1 MKGGKMKAVFCTKY
15 GPAEVLQLRETDIP
29 TPKDNQVLINIR
41 ASAVTRSDIFIRG
54 SDIPIQFMIPM
65 RILIGISR
73 PRKSIIGL
81 VFSGIVEQVG
91 KKTTRFSPGDQVYGM
106 TGFSLGAYAEY
117 TCVKETDSTAG
128 CVSRKPANISFEE
141 ATSAVYGGSLGL
153 QYMDMGDI
161 KKGQRILIYGASGTS
176 GTMAV
181 QYGKHLGADVTAVC
195 SGRHADFVKSLG
207 ADQVIDYTTTDA
219 LDENVRYDFVLDS
232 VGKIKTSKLK
242 EACKRA
248 LTANGKYVSIDD
260 GALQLSSKRLELLT
274 RLIEEKEIKPVLDR
288 VFALEEIV
296 AAHKYVE
303 EGHKRGGVAIR
314 IDH

>member
-1 MKGGKMKAVFCTKY
+1 VVDKRT
-15 GPAEVLQLRETDIP
+15 
-29 TPKDNQVLINIR
+29 
-41 ASAVTRSDIFIRG
+41 
-54 SDIPIQFMIPM
+54 
-65 RILIGISR
+65 
-73 PRKSIIGL
+73 
-81 VFSGIVEQVG
+81 
-91 KKTTRFSPGDQVYGM
+91 
-106 TGFSLGAYAEY
+106 YAEY

-141 ATSAVYGGSLGL
+141 ATAAVYGGSLGL

-219 LDENVRYDFVLDS
+219 LDKNVRYDFVLDS
-232 VGKIKTSKLK
+232 VGKIRTSKLK
-242 EACKRA
+242 EACRRA

-274 RLIEEKEIKPVLDR
+274 RLIEEKEIKPVLDK

-314 IDH
+314 IEH

>member
-1 MKGGKMKAVFCTKY
+1 
-15 GPAEVLQLRETDIP
+15 
-29 TPKDNQVLINIR
+29 
-41 ASAVTRSDIFIRG
+41 
-54 SDIPIQFMIPM
+54 
-65 RILIGISR
+65 
-73 PRKSIIGL
+73 
-81 VFSGIVEQVG
+81 
-91 KKTTRFSPGDQVYGM
+91 
-106 TGFSLGAYAEY
+106 
-117 TCVKETDSTAG
+117 
-128 CVSRKPANISFEE
+128 
-141 ATSAVYGGSLGL
+141 
-153 QYMDMGDI
+153 MGDI

-207 ADQVIDYTTTDA
+207 ADQVVDYTTTDT